1 MDETPYDGSGDAV
14 GGTAAGAPE
23 ALGSLADL
31 RVERREGGVVLV
43 TLDLPDRRNAMSV
56 GMTESWGR
64 VMAAL
69 QADRTVRAVVV
80 TGQGSAFCA
89 GGDVAWIGSE
99 PGAAVDRLRERM
111 LPFYRTWLSVRDLE
125 VPTIAAVNGA
135 AIGAG
140 MALAL
145 ACDLRYAAA
154 DARLGM
160 PFTALGMHPGMAST
174 FLVPEVA
181 GLAVAREMLLTGR
194 IVTGAEAA
202 DMGLVNRSLPPAD
215 VLAHAMSVAQT
226 VAAAAPVATRLTK
239 AALAVGG
246 PVTFD
251 AALQWEALAQPVT
264 LATEDLQEGLAA
276 QRERRPPRFTGR

>member
-1 MDETPYDGSGDAV
+1 MDEQPYDGSGAAV
-14 GGTAAGAPE
+14 GGSPATAAD
-23 ALGSLADL
+23 ALGALVDL
-31 RVERREGGVVLV
+31 RVERREGGVVVV

-56 GMTESWGR
+56 GMTQSWGR

-69 QADRTVRAVVV
+69 RGDRTVRAVVV
-80 TGQGSAFCA
+80 TGEGSAFCA
-89 GGDVAWIGSE
+89 GGDVSWIGSE

-111 LPFYRTWLSVRDLE
+111 LPFYRTWLAVRDLE

-145 ACDLRYAAA
+145 ACDLRYAAE
-154 DARLGM
+154 DAKLGM

-194 IVTGAEAA
+194 VVTGAEAA
-202 DMGLVNRSLPPAD
+202 GMGLVNRSFPRAD
-215 VLAHAMSVAQT
+215 VLAHALSVADT

-246 PVTFD
+246 PVTFE

-276 QRERRPPRFTGR
+276 QREKRPPNFSGS